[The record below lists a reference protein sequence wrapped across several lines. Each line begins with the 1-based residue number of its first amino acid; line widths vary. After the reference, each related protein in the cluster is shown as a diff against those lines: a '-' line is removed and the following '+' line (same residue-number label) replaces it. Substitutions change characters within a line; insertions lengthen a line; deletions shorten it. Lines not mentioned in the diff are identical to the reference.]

1 MLKEKYMFKN
11 SLFDLIEKYN
21 LEDELFEIFPP
32 DKEAEQERKKVFN
45 NFIQQL
51 ENNEIL
57 TEERVAKLVYLY
69 FQSKELR
76 ENFINEFP
84 EYLSGLYVISDII
97 IERIRKNFLENN
109 INLDK
114 VKNILKVKY
123 NIDSIYNI
131 FVNYP
136 YDLIEI
142 FDMLLDENEKNKA
155 IKMLKEQN
163 NYELIIQFLKK
174 Y

>member
-1 MLKEKYMFKN
+1 MFKN